1 MVNPLQSL
9 RLPLGHPLVEKLCDK
24 SLKDGVKFNE
34 EIPINFKKEVLEEDK
49 IKFKQALRVLHAIVN
64 NETSL
69 RYLSEENQKFIEDL
83 AQAKK
88 IANEQIEKTLEI
100 VSTSDVDVDFEK
112 FKNLMLNVDFV
123 AVGLKSYSQSQLLD
137 LNGGH
142 WDLEVPGLSKER
154 VTFRFDN
161 LPKDSS
167 DKEMDFYARSSLKD
181 LNKGVVAIDF
191 GTKSTTASYMDKMG
205 TYRLLSIGGLVDD
218 ASLTK
223 FENPTIMEFRHKE
236 KFITGYDALD
246 HRPFTEKNDIE
257 VAQEAQKNAAGVKGN
272 DLYRFFSQLKQWAGA
287 DEKLNFRDFKE
298 DFSLESFTNCTDFN
312 PIEIYAYYIGRCIN
326 NMHNGVFL
334 KYFLSY
340 PIKYEKHQA
349 EKIRESFEKGLKKS
363 LPRHVFDDEKTA
375 KTFKVELRASEPC
388 AYAISALKSYGFF
401 KSDKLDKS
409 IYYGVF
415 DFGGG
420 TTDFDFGKWEKS
432 ANPKFLYKMT
442 HFSSGGDKYL
452 GGENL
457 LELLA
462 WETYAKNFQELKAK
476 DVVIA
481 KPNYDRIDT
490 QRFGS
495 FMQNSSGAR
504 LNLQTIASQLR
515 PFLENLD
522 ANIIEAIEENENFEI
537 EGFEKDLKAQLLD
550 RNGVETDCDL
560 KVDCKELLNLLKDKI
575 NEGVANFFAGFSKVM
590 AENIIE
596 AIEENENFEIEG
608 FEKDLKAQLLDRNG
622 VETDCDLKVDCKE
635 LLNLLKD
642 KINEGVAN
650 FFAGFSKVMAENID
664 DQCRAF
670 HIFLGGN
677 ASRSVLVKQAF
688 ENAKEKQ
695 LKDYHQK
702 TSKDDF
708 KFIIYEP
715 LGTEASDKQI
725 LELTGEDV
733 SNTPA
738 YLKPT
743 SKTGVAFGLLESRD
757 KAKGIERLS
766 ISSNPVFK
774 YDLGIEIEGKF
785 HAKIHRDSL
794 KPNEYQIFQTKE
806 EWGGFD
812 ELEIRYSDKSLA
824 NTNTLNIQDTQMIC
838 IALEEV
844 EEVDVKVCCVDSQ
857 SIKVGLFK
865 DGQLI
870 YESEVEKL

>member
-1 MVNPLQSL
+1 MVEERSL
-9 RLPLGHPLVEKLCDK
+9 RLPLGHPLVEKLCDL

-34 EIPINFKKEVLEEDK
+34 KSEPNFKDEVSEEDK
-49 IKFKQALRVLHAIVN
+49 IKFKQALRVLHAIAN

-69 RYLSEENQKFIEDL
+69 RYLSDENQKFIEDL
-83 AQAKK
+83 AQDKK
-88 IANEQIEKTLEI
+88 ITNEKIEKTLEI
-100 VSTSDVDVDFEK
+100 VSYSDVDVDFEK
-112 FKNLMLNVDFV
+112 FKELMLNVDSV

-142 WDLEVPGLSKER
+142 WDLEAPSAPKES

-161 LPKDSS
+161 LDSS
-167 DKEMDFYARSSLKD
+167 GKEMNFYARSSLKD

-191 GTKSTTASYMDKMG
+191 GNKSTTASYMDKTG
-205 TYRLLSIGGLVDD
+205 TYRLLSIGGNVDD

-223 FENPTIMEFRHKE
+223 FENPTIVEFRHKE
-236 KFITGYDALD
+236 NFRNAYNALD

-257 VAQEAQKNAAGVKGN
+257 VAHEAQKNAAGVKGN
-272 DLYRFFSQLKQWAGA
+272 DLYRFFSKLKQWAGS
-287 DEKLNFRDFKE
+287 DEKQNFRDLEK

-312 PIEIYAYYIGRCIN
+312 PIEIYAYCIGRCIN
-326 NMHNGVFL
+326 NMENGVFL

-349 EKIRESFEKGLKKS
+349 EKIRESFERGLKKS
-363 LPRHVFDDEKTA
+363 LPRHVFDNEKTA

-401 KSDKLDKS
+401 KSEKLDKPV
-409 IYYGVF
+409 YYGVF
-415 DFGGG
+415 DFGGE

-432 ANPKFLYKMT
+432 ANPKFAYKMT

-462 WETYAKNFQELKAK
+462 WETYAKNFQELKEK
-476 DVVIA
+476 DIVIA

-537 EGFEKDLKAQLLD
+537 EGFEKDFKAMLLD
-550 RNGVETDCDL
+550 RNGVETECDL
-560 KVDCKELLNLLKDKI
+560 KVDCKELLSLLKDKI
-575 NEGVANFFAGFSKVM
+575 NESVANFFA
-590 AENIIE
+590 
-596 AIEENENFEIEG
+596 
-608 FEKDLKAQLLDRNG
+608 R
-622 VETDCDLKVDCKE
+622 
-635 LLNLLKD
+635 
-642 KINEGVAN
+642 
-650 FFAGFSKVMAENID
+650 FSKVMAENID
-664 DQCRAF
+664 DECRAF

-677 ASRSVLVKQAF
+677 ASRSLLVKQAF

-695 LKDYHQK
+695 LKDYKQK

-715 LGTEASDKQI
+715 LGTEKSDKQI

-743 SKTGVAFGLLESRD
+743 CKTGVAFGLLESRD
-757 KAKGIERLS
+757 KAKGIEMPS
-766 ISSNPVFK
+766 ISANPVFK

-824 NTNTLNIQDTQMIC
+824 NTNTLDIKDTQMIS
-838 IALEEV
+838 IVLEEI

-865 DGQLI
+865 DSQLI

>member
-1 MVNPLQSL
+1 MPS
-9 RLPLGHPLVEKLCDK
+9 
-24 SLKDGVKFNE
+24 
-34 EIPINFKKEVLEEDK
+34 
-49 IKFKQALRVLHAIVN
+49 A
-64 NETSL
+64 
-69 RYLSEENQKFIEDL
+69 
-83 AQAKK
+83 
-88 IANEQIEKTLEI
+88 
-100 VSTSDVDVDFEK
+100 
-112 FKNLMLNVDFV
+112 
-123 AVGLKSYSQSQLLD
+123 
-137 LNGGH
+137 
-142 WDLEVPGLSKER
+142 SKES

-161 LPKDSS
+161 LPKDNK
-167 DKEMDFYARSSLKD
+167 DKEMNFYARSSLKD

-191 GTKSTTASYMDKMG
+191 GTKSTTASYVDKNG
-205 TYRLLSIGGLVDD
+205 DYRLLSIGGLADD
-218 ASLTK
+218 ASPTK

-236 KFITGYDALD
+236 NFRNAYNALD

-257 VAQEAQKNAAGVKGN
+257 VAHEAQKNAAGVKGN
-272 DLYRFFSQLKQWAGA
+272 DLYRFFSKLKQWAGA
-287 DEKLNFRDFKE
+287 DEKQNFRDLIE
-298 DFSLESFTNCTDFN
+298 DFSLESFTNCTGFN
-312 PIEIYAYYIGRCIN
+312 PIEIYAYYIGRSIN

-349 EKIRESFEKGLKKS
+349 EKIRESFERGLKKS

-375 KTFKVELRASEPC
+375 KNFKVELRASEPC

-401 KSDKLDKS
+401 KSEKLDQPV
-409 IYYGVF
+409 YYGVF

-420 TTDFDFGKWEKS
+420 MTDFDFGKWEKS
-432 ANPKFLYKMT
+432 ASPKFLYKMT

-462 WETYAKNFQELKAK
+462 WEVYAKNFQELKAK
-476 DVVIA
+476 DIVIA

-490 QRFGS
+490 QCFGS
-495 FMQNSSGAR
+495 LMQNSREAR
-504 LNLQTIASQLR
+504 LNLQEIASQLR

-522 ANIIEAIEENENFEI
+522 ADIDADIIEAIEENEEFSI
-537 EGFEKDLKAQLLD
+537 EGFEKNFKTMLLD
-550 RNGVETDCDL
+550 RNGVETECDL

-575 NEGVANFFAGFSKVM
+575 
-590 AENIIE
+590 
-596 AIEENENFEIEG
+596 
-608 FEKDLKAQLLDRNG
+608 DD
-622 VETDCDLKVDCKE
+622 
-635 LLNLLKD
+635 
-642 KINEGVAN
+642 GVAN

-695 LKDYHQK
+695 LKDYKQK

-708 KFIIYEP
+708 TFIIYEP
-715 LGTEASDKQI
+715 LGTEKSDKQI

-743 SKTGVAFGLLESRD
+743 CKTGVAFGLLESRP
-757 KAKGIERLS
+757 KAGGIERPS

-812 ELEIRYSDKSLA
+812 ELEIRYSDKPLA
-824 NTNTLNIQDTQMIC
+824 NTNTLDIEDTQLIF
-838 IALEEV
+838 IALEEH

-870 YESEVEKL
+870 YESEAEKL

>member
-1 MVNPLQSL
+1 M
-9 RLPLGHPLVEKLCDK
+9 
-24 SLKDGVKFNE
+24 
-34 EIPINFKKEVLEEDK
+34 
-49 IKFKQALRVLHAIVN
+49 
-64 NETSL
+64 
-69 RYLSEENQKFIEDL
+69 
-83 AQAKK
+83 
-88 IANEQIEKTLEI
+88 
-100 VSTSDVDVDFEK
+100 DVDFEA
-112 FKNLMLNVDFV
+112 FKELMLNVDNI

-137 LNGGH
+137 LDGGH
-142 WDLEVPGLSKER
+142 WDLEAPSVPKER

-161 LPKDSS
+161 LPKDK
-167 DKEMDFYARSSLKD
+167 DNKEMNFYARSSLKD

-191 GTKSTTASYMDKMG
+191 GTKSTTASYMDENG
-205 TYRLLSIGGLVDD
+205 EYRLLSIGGLVDD
-218 ASLTK
+218 TSPTK
-223 FENPTIMEFRHKE
+223 FENPTIMEFRHRK
-236 KFITGYDALD
+236 KFITEYNMLD

-257 VAQEAQKNAAGVKGN
+257 VAHEAQKNAVGVKGN

-287 DEKLNFRDFKE
+287 DEKQNFRDLIE
-298 DFSLESFTNCTDFN
+298 DFPLESFTHCTDFN

-326 NMHNGVFL
+326 NMENGVFL

-363 LPRHVFDDEKTA
+363 LPRHFFDDEKTA
-375 KTFKVELRASEPC
+375 KMFKVELRASEPC

-401 KSDKLDKS
+401 KSEKLDKPV
-409 IYYGVF
+409 YYGVF

-462 WETYAKNFQELKAK
+462 FEAYGQNFQTLKAK
-476 DVVIA
+476 DIVIA

-504 LNLQTIASQLR
+504 LNLQTIASTLR

-537 EGFEKDLKAQLLD
+537 KDFEKDFKSQLFD
-550 RNGVETDCDL
+550 RNGVETECDL
-560 KVDCKELLNLLKDKI
+560 KVDCKELLSLLKDKI
-575 NEGVANFFAGFSKVM
+575 NES
-590 AENIIE
+590 
-596 AIEENENFEIEG
+596 
-608 FEKDLKAQLLDRNG
+608 
-622 VETDCDLKVDCKE
+622 
-635 LLNLLKD
+635 
-642 KINEGVAN
+642 VAN

-664 DQCRAF
+664 NQCRAF

-695 LKDYHQK
+695 LKDYKQK

-708 KFIIYEP
+708 TFIIYEP
-715 LGTEASDKQI
+715 LGTEKSDKQI

-743 SKTGVAFGLLESRD
+743 CKTGVAFGLLESRD
-757 KAKGIERLS
+757 KAKGIERPS

-824 NTNTLNIQDTQMIC
+824 NTNTLNIEDTQLIF
-838 IALEEV
+838 IALEEH

-865 DGQLI
+865 DNQLI

>member
-1 MVNPLQSL
+1 MVTPLQSL
-9 RLPLGHPLVEKLCDK
+9 RLPIGHPLVEKLCK
-24 SLKDGVKFNE
+24 LSLKDGVAFNE
-34 EIPINFKKEVLEEDK
+34 EIPIHFKEEVSKEDRT
-49 IKFKQALRVLHAIVN
+49 KFEQALRVLHAIVN

-69 RYLSEENQKFIEDL
+69 RYLSDENQKLIEDL
-83 AQAKK
+83 ARNLAQDKK
-88 IANEQIEKTLEI
+88 ITNEKIEKTLEI
-100 VSTSDVDVDFEK
+100 VSYSDVDVDFEA
-112 FKNLMLNVDFV
+112 FKELMLKVDSV

-137 LNGGH
+137 LDGGH
-142 WDLEVPGLSKER
+142 WDLEVPSAPKES
-154 VTFRFDN
+154 VTFMFDN
-161 LPKDSS
+161 LDSNN
-167 DKEMDFYARSSLKD
+167 KEMNFYARSSLKD

-191 GTKSTTASYMDKMG
+191 GTKSTTASYMDKNG
-205 TYRLLSIGGLVDD
+205 AYRLLSIGGLVDD
-218 ASLTK
+218 ESLAR
-223 FENPTIMEFRHKE
+223 FENPTIMEFRYKE
-236 KFITGYDALD
+236 KFLKDYNALN
-246 HRPFTEKNDIE
+246 HRPFTEKHDME
-257 VAQEAQKNAAGVKGN
+257 VAHEAQKNAAGVKGN

-287 DEKLNFRDFKE
+287 DEKQNFRDLIE
-298 DFSLESFTNCTDFN
+298 DFPLESFTNCTGFN
-312 PIEIYAYYIGRCIN
+312 PIEIYAYCIGRCIN
-326 NMHNGVFL
+326 NMQNGVFL

-349 EKIRESFEKGLKKS
+349 EKIRESFERGLKKS
-363 LPRHVFDDEKTA
+363 LPRHVFGDEKTA

-401 KSDKLDKS
+401 KSEKLDKP

-442 HFSSGGDKYL
+442 HFSNGGDKYL

-462 WETYAKNFQELKAK
+462 FEVYAKNFQELIAK
-476 DVVIA
+476 DIVIA

-495 FMQNSSGAR
+495 FMQNSREAR
-504 LNLQTIASQLR
+504 LNLQTIASNLR

-522 ANIIEAIEENENFEI
+522 ADIIEAIEENEEFNI
-537 EGFEKDLKAQLLD
+537 EGFEKDFKTMLFD
-550 RNGVETDCDL
+550 RNGTETECDL
-560 KVDCKELLNLLKDKI
+560 KIHYKELLNLLKDKI
-575 NEGVANFFAGFSKVM
+575 
-590 AENIIE
+590 
-596 AIEENENFEIEG
+596 
-608 FEKDLKAQLLDRNG
+608 D
-622 VETDCDLKVDCKE
+622 
-635 LLNLLKD
+635 
-642 KINEGVAN
+642 EGVAN

-677 ASRSVLVKQAF
+677 ASKSMLVKQAF

-695 LKDYHQK
+695 LKDYKQMA
-702 TSKDDF
+702 SKDDF

-715 LGTEASDKQI
+715 LGTEKSDKQI

-733 SNTPA
+733 SKIPP

-743 SKTGVAFGLLESRD
+743 CKTGVAFGLLESRP
-757 KAKGIERLS
+757 KAGGIERPS
-766 ISSNPVFK
+766 IDSNPVFK

-812 ELEIRYSDKSLA
+812 GLEIRYSDKALA
-824 NTNTLNIQDTQMIC
+824 NTNTLDIEDTQMIF
-838 IALEEV
+838 IALEEH

>member
-1 MVNPLQSL
+1 MVKPLQSL
-9 RLPLGHPLVEKLCDK
+9 ELSLGHPLVEKLCDK

-34 EIPINFKKEVLEEDK
+34 KSEPIFKEEVSEEDK
-49 IKFKQALRVLHAIVN
+49 IKFKQALRVLHAIAN
-64 NETSL
+64 NEASL
-69 RYLSEENQKFIEDL
+69 RYLSDENQKFLEDL
-83 AQAKK
+83 AQAEK
-88 IANEQIEKTLEI
+88 ITNKQIEKTLEI
-100 VSTSDVDVDFEK
+100 VSISDVDVGFEA
-112 FKNLMLNVDFV
+112 FKDLMLKVDNT

-137 LNGGH
+137 LDGGH
-142 WDLEVPGLSKER
+142 WDLDVPSLPKER
-154 VTFRFDN
+154 VAFRFDN
-161 LPKDSS
+161 LDPD

-181 LNKGVVAIDF
+181 LKKGVVAIDF
-191 GTKSTTASYMDKMG
+191 GTKSTTASYMDKNG
-205 TYRLLSIGGLVDD
+205 EYRLLSIGGLVDD

-223 FENPTIMEFRHKE
+223 FENPTIVEFRHRK

-246 HRPFTEKNDIE
+246 HRPFTEKNDIG
-257 VAQEAQKNAAGVKGN
+257 VAHEAQKNAAGVKGN
-272 DLYRFFSQLKQWAGA
+272 DLYRFFSKLKQWAGA
-287 DEKLNFRDFKE
+287 DEKQNFRDLKE

-312 PIEIYAYYIGRCIN
+312 PIEIYAYCISRCIN
-326 NMHNGVFL
+326 NMENGVFL
-334 KYFLSY
+334 KYFSSY

-349 EKIRESFEKGLKKS
+349 EKIRESFERGLKKS

-401 KSDKLDKS
+401 KSEKLDKPV
-409 IYYGVF
+409 YYGVF

-432 ANPKFLYKMT
+432 ANPKFFYKMT

-462 WETYAKNFQELKAK
+462 WETYAKNFQTLKEK
-476 DVVIA
+476 DIVIA

-495 FMQNSSGAR
+495 FMQNSREAR

-537 EGFEKDLKAQLLD
+537 KDFEKDFKAQLLD
-550 RNGVETDCDL
+550 RNGVETECDL
-560 KVDCKELLNLLKDKI
+560 KVDCKELLSLLKGKI
-575 NEGVANFFAGFSKVM
+575 E
-590 AENIIE
+590 
-596 AIEENENFEIEG
+596 
-608 FEKDLKAQLLDRNG
+608 
-622 VETDCDLKVDCKE
+622 
-635 LLNLLKD
+635 
-642 KINEGVAN
+642 EGVAN

-677 ASRSVLVKQAF
+677 ASRSALVKQAF

-695 LKDYHQK
+695 LKDYQQK
-702 TSKDDF
+702 TSKNDF

-743 SKTGVAFGLLESRD
+743 CKTGVAFGLLESRD
-757 KAKGIERLS
+757 RAKGIERPS
-766 ISSNPVFK
+766 IDSNPVFK

-824 NTNTLNIQDTQMIC
+824 NTNTLNIKDTQLIS

>member
-1 MVNPLQSL
+1 MVTPLQSL
-9 RLPLGHPLVEKLCDK
+9 RLPLGHPLVEKLCK
-24 SLKDGVKFNE
+24 LSLNNKAAFNE
-34 EIPINFKKEVLEEDK
+34 KSGVSYKEEVSKEDRT
-49 IKFKQALRVLHAIVN
+49 KFEQALRVLHAIVN

-69 RYLSEENQKFIEDL
+69 RYLSDENQKFIEDL
-83 AQAKK
+83 VQDKK
-88 IANEQIEKTLEI
+88 ITNEKIEKTLEI
-100 VSTSDVDVDFEK
+100 VSYSDVDVDFEK
-112 FKNLMLNVDFV
+112 FKELMLKVDFV

-142 WDLEVPGLSKER
+142 WDLEVHSLSKES

-167 DKEMDFYARSSLKD
+167 GKEMNFYARSSLKD
-181 LNKGVVAIDF
+181 LNKQGVVAIDF
-191 GTKSTTASYMDKMG
+191 GTKSTTAVYMDENGK
-205 TYRLLSIGGLVDD
+205 YRLLSIGGLVDD
-218 ASLTK
+218 ASPTK
-223 FENPTIMEFRHKE
+223 FENPTIMEFGYKE
-236 KFITGYDALD
+236 NFRNAYNALD

-257 VAQEAQKNAAGVKGN
+257 VAHEAQKHLSNTQGN
-272 DLYRFFSQLKQWAGA
+272 HLYRFFSQLKQWAGA
-287 DEKLNFRDFKE
+287 DEKRNFRDFKE
-298 DFSLESFTNCTDFN
+298 DFSLESFANCTGFN

-326 NMHNGVFL
+326 NMQNGVFL

-375 KTFKVELRASEPC
+375 KTFKVELKASEPC

-401 KSDKLDKS
+401 KSEKLDKPV
-409 IYYGVF
+409 YYGVF

-432 ANPKFLYKMT
+432 ANPKFFYKMT

-462 WETYAKNFQELKAK
+462 FEAYAKNFQELKAK
-476 DVVIA
+476 DIVIA

-495 FMQNSSGAR
+495 FMQNSREAR
-504 LNLQTIASQLR
+504 LNLQEIASTLR

-522 ANIIEAIEENENFEI
+522 ANVVEAIEENEKFNI
-537 EGFEKDLKAQLLD
+537 EDFEKDFKTMLLD
-550 RNGVETDCDL
+550 RNGVET
-560 KVDCKELLNLLKDKI
+560 E
-575 NEGVANFFAGFSKVM
+575 
-590 AENIIE
+590 
-596 AIEENENFEIEG
+596 
-608 FEKDLKAQLLDRNG
+608 
-622 VETDCDLKVDCKE
+622 CDLKVDCKE

-664 DQCRAF
+664 DECRAF

-695 LKDYHQK
+695 LKDYKQK
-702 TSKDDF
+702 ISKDDF
-708 KFIIYEP
+708 TFILYEP
-715 LGTEASDKQI
+715 LGTEKSDKQI

-738 YLKPT
+738 YVKAT
-743 SKTGVAFGLLESRD
+743 CKTGVAFGLLESRSRPH
-757 KAKGIERLS
+757 GIERLS
-766 ISSNPVFK
+766 IDSNPVFK
-774 YDLGIEIEGKF
+774 YDLGIEREGKF
-785 HAKIHRDSL
+785 HTRISRDSL

-812 ELEIRYSDKSLA
+812 ELEIRYSDKPLA
-824 NTNTLNIQDTQMIC
+824 NTNTLNIQDTQMIF

>member
-1 MVNPLQSL
+1 MAKEKSL
-9 RLPLGHPLVEKLCDK
+9 ELPLGHPLVEKLCDR

-34 EIPINFKKEVLEEDK
+34 EIPIHFKDEVSKEDRT
-49 IKFKQALRVLHAIVN
+49 KFEQALWVLHAIVN

-69 RYLSEENQKFIEDL
+69 RYLSDENQKLIEDL
-83 AQAKK
+83 AQNLAQDKK
-88 IANEQIEKTLEI
+88 ITNEKIEKTLEI
-100 VSTSDVDVDFEK
+100 VSTSGVDVDFEK
-112 FKNLMLNVDFV
+112 FKELMLNVDSV

-137 LNGGH
+137 LDGGH
-142 WDLEVPGLSKER
+142 WDLEVPSLPKER
-154 VTFRFDN
+154 VTFRLDN
-161 LPKDSS
+161 LPKNEKN
-167 DKEMDFYARSSLKD
+167 KEMNFYAHSSLKD

-191 GTKSTTASYMDKMG
+191 GTKSTTASYMDENG
-205 TYRLLSIGGLVDD
+205 EYRLLSIGGLIDD
-218 ASLTK
+218 ASPTK
-223 FENPTIMEFRHKE
+223 FENPTIVEFRHKE
-236 KFITGYDALD
+236 KFLKDYNALN

-257 VAQEAQKNAAGVKGN
+257 VAHEAQKNAAGVKGN

-287 DEKLNFRDFKE
+287 DEKQNFRDLIE
-298 DFSLESFTNCTDFN
+298 DFSLESFTDCTGFN
-312 PIEIYAYYIGRCIN
+312 PIEVYAYCIGRCIN

-349 EKIRESFEKGLKKS
+349 EKIRESFERGLKKS

-401 KSDKLDKS
+401 KSEKLDKPV
-409 IYYGVF
+409 YYGVF

-432 ANPKFLYKMT
+432 ANPKFFYKMT

-462 WETYAKNFQELKAK
+462 WEAYAKNFQELKAK
-476 DVVIA
+476 DIVIA
-481 KPNYDRIDT
+481 KSNYDRIDT

-495 FMQNSSGAR
+495 FMQNSREAR

-522 ANIIEAIEENENFEI
+522 ANIVEAIEEGEEFEI
-537 EGFEKDLKAQLLD
+537 EGFEKEFKIQLFD
-550 RNGVETDCDL
+550 RNGGKVEEDGF
-560 KVDCKELLNLLKDKI
+560 KVDCKELLNLLKGKI
-575 NEGVANFFAGFSKVM
+575 
-590 AENIIE
+590 
-596 AIEENENFEIEG
+596 
-608 FEKDLKAQLLDRNG
+608 D
-622 VETDCDLKVDCKE
+622 
-635 LLNLLKD
+635 
-642 KINEGVAN
+642 EGVAN

-677 ASRSVLVKQAF
+677 ASKSVLVKQAF

-695 LKDYHQK
+695 LKDYKQK

-708 KFIIYEP
+708 TFIIYEP
-715 LGTEASDKQI
+715 LGTEKSDKQI

-743 SKTGVAFGLLESRD
+743 CKTGVAFGLLESRD
-757 KAKGIERLS
+757 KAKGIERPS

-812 ELEIRYSDKSLA
+812 ELEIRYSDKPLA
-824 NTNTLNIQDTQMIC
+824 NTNTLNIKDTQMIS
-838 IALEEV
+838 IALEEH

-865 DGQLI
+865 DDQLI

>member
-9 RLPLGHPLVEKLCDK
+9 RLPLGHPLVEKLCELFLNNK
-24 SLKDGVKFNE
+24 AVFNE
-34 EIPINFKKEVLEEDK
+34 ESKLNFKEEVSEEDQT
-49 IKFKQALRVLHAIVN
+49 KFKKALRVLHAIVN

-69 RYLSEENQKFIEDL
+69 RYLSDENPKFIEDL
-83 AQAKK
+83 AQNLVQDKK
-88 IANEQIEKTLEI
+88 ITNEKIEKTLEF
-100 VSTSDVDVDFEK
+100 VSDNYVYVDFEK
-112 FKNLMLNVDFV
+112 FKELMLNVDSV

-142 WDLEVPGLSKER
+142 WDLEAPGLSKES

-161 LPKDSS
+161 LPKDSNG
-167 DKEMDFYARSSLKD
+167 KEMDFYVCSSLKD
-181 LNKGVVAIDF
+181 LKKGVVAIDF
-191 GTKSTTASYMDKMG
+191 GTKSTIASYMDETG
-205 TYRLLSIGGLVDD
+205 TYRLLFIGVDVDD
-218 ASLTK
+218 AESLEK
-223 FENPTIMEFRHKE
+223 YENPTIVEFRDKE
-236 KFITGYDALD
+236 KFLKDYNALD
-246 HRPFTEKNDIE
+246 HRPFTEENDIK
-257 VAQEAQKNAAGVKGN
+257 VAHEAQKNLSHTQGN
-272 DLYRFFSQLKQWAGA
+272 HLYRFFSQLKQWAGS
-287 DEKLNFRDFKE
+287 DEKQNFRDLIE

-326 NMHNGVFL
+326 NMQNGVFL

-340 PIKYEKHQA
+340 PVKYEKHQA

-363 LPRHVFDDEKTA
+363 LPRHVFGDEKTA

-401 KSDKLDKS
+401 KSEKLDKP

-432 ANPKFLYKMT
+432 ANPKFAYKMT

-462 WETYAKNFQELKAK
+462 WEVYAKNFQELKAK
-476 DVVIA
+476 DIVIA

-495 FMQNSSGAR
+495 FMQNSSGAC

-522 ANIIEAIEENENFEI
+522 ANIVEAIEENEEFEI
-537 EGFEKDLKAQLLD
+537 KDFKKDFKAQLFD
-550 RNGVETDCDL
+550 RNGVETECDL
-560 KVDCKELLNLLKDKI
+560 KVDCKELLSLLKDKI
-575 NEGVANFFAGFSKVM
+575 DDGVK
-590 AENIIE
+590 
-596 AIEENENFEIEG
+596 
-608 FEKDLKAQLLDRNG
+608 
-622 VETDCDLKVDCKE
+622 
-635 LLNLLKD
+635 
-642 KINEGVAN
+642 N

-664 DQCRAF
+664 DECRAF

-695 LKDYHQK
+695 LKDYKQK

-708 KFIIYEP
+708 TFIIYEP
-715 LGTEASDKQI
+715 LGTEKSDKQI
-725 LELTGEDV
+725 LKLMGEDV

-743 SKTGVAFGLLESRD
+743 CKTGVAFGLLESRD
-757 KAKGIERLS
+757 KPNGIERPS
-766 ISSNPVFK
+766 IDSNPVFK
-774 YDLGIEIEGKF
+774 YDLGIEREGKF

-812 ELEIRYSDKSLA
+812 GLEIRYSDKSLA
-824 NTNTLNIQDTQMIC
+824 NTNTLNIKDTQMIS
-838 IALEEV
+838 IALEEH

-865 DGQLI
+865 DDQLI

>member
-1 MVNPLQSL
+1 M
-9 RLPLGHPLVEKLCDK
+9 
-24 SLKDGVKFNE
+24 
-34 EIPINFKKEVLEEDK
+34 
-49 IKFKQALRVLHAIVN
+49 
-64 NETSL
+64 
-69 RYLSEENQKFIEDL
+69 
-83 AQAKK
+83 
-88 IANEQIEKTLEI
+88 
-100 VSTSDVDVDFEK
+100 
-112 FKNLMLNVDFV
+112 
-123 AVGLKSYSQSQLLD
+123 
-137 LNGGH
+137 
-142 WDLEVPGLSKER
+142 
-154 VTFRFDN
+154 
-161 LPKDSS
+161 
-167 DKEMDFYARSSLKD
+167 
-181 LNKGVVAIDF
+181 
-191 GTKSTTASYMDKMG
+191 
-205 TYRLLSIGGLVDD
+205 
-218 ASLTK
+218 
-223 FENPTIMEFRHKE
+223 
-236 KFITGYDALD
+236 
-246 HRPFTEKNDIE
+246 
-257 VAQEAQKNAAGVKGN
+257 
-272 DLYRFFSQLKQWAGA
+272 
-287 DEKLNFRDFKE
+287 
-298 DFSLESFTNCTDFN
+298 
-312 PIEIYAYYIGRCIN
+312 
-326 NMHNGVFL
+326 
-334 KYFLSY
+334 
-340 PIKYEKHQA
+340 
-349 EKIRESFEKGLKKS
+349 
-363 LPRHVFDDEKTA
+363 
-375 KTFKVELRASEPC
+375 
-388 AYAISALKSYGFF
+388 
-401 KSDKLDKS
+401 
-409 IYYGVF
+409 F

-432 ANPKFLYKMT
+432 ANPKFAYKMT

-462 WETYAKNFQELKAK
+462 WEAYAKNFQTLKEK
-476 DVVIA
+476 DIVIA

-495 FMQNSSGAR
+495 FMQNSSGAC

-522 ANIIEAIEENENFEI
+522 ANTIEAIEENENFEI
-537 EGFEKDLKAQLLD
+537 RGFEKDFKTTLFD
-550 RNGVETDCDL
+550 RNGVETECEL
-560 KVDCKELLNLLKDKI
+560 QVDCKELLNLLKGKI
-575 NEGVANFFAGFSKVM
+575 E
-590 AENIIE
+590 
-596 AIEENENFEIEG
+596 
-608 FEKDLKAQLLDRNG
+608 
-622 VETDCDLKVDCKE
+622 
-635 LLNLLKD
+635 
-642 KINEGVAN
+642 EGVAN

-677 ASRSVLVKQAF
+677 ASRSALVKQAF
-688 ENAKEKQ
+688 EKAKEKQ

-702 TSKDDF
+702 TSKNDF

-743 SKTGVAFGLLESRD
+743 CKTGVAFGLLESRNRSH
-757 KAKGIERLS
+757 GIERPS

-824 NTNTLNIQDTQMIC
+824 NTNTLDIKDTQLIS

-844 EEVDVKVCCVDSQ
+844 EEVDMKVCCVDSQ

-865 DGQLI
+865 DDQLI

>member
-1 MVNPLQSL
+1 MVKEKSL
-9 RLPLGHPLVEKLCDK
+9 ELPLGHPLVEKLCDR
-24 SLKDGVKFNE
+24 SLNDGVKFNE
-34 EIPINFKKEVLEEDK
+34 KSEVNFKKEVSEEDK
-49 IKFKQALRVLHAIVN
+49 IKFKQALRVLHAIVS
-64 NETSL
+64 NETSS
-69 RYLSEENQKFIEDL
+69 RYLSDDNQKFLEDL
-83 AQAKK
+83 AQAEK
-88 IANEQIEKTLEI
+88 IANEQIEKTLKI
-100 VSTSDVDVDFEK
+100 VSDSNVDVDFEK
-112 FKNLMLNVDFV
+112 FKNLMLNVDNI

-142 WDLEVPGLSKER
+142 WDLEAPSAPKER

-167 DKEMDFYARSSLKD
+167 GKEMDFYARSSLKD

-191 GTKSTTASYMDKMG
+191 GTKSTTASYMDKNG

-218 ASLTK
+218 ASPTK
-223 FENPTIMEFRHKE
+223 FENPTIMEFGHKE
-236 KFITGYDALD
+236 NFRNAYNALD

-257 VAQEAQKNAAGVKGN
+257 VVHEAQKNAAGVKGN

-287 DEKLNFRDFKE
+287 DEKQNFKDFKD
-298 DFSLESFTNCTDFN
+298 DFSLESFTHCTDFN

-349 EKIRESFEKGLKKS
+349 EKIRESFERGLKKS

-375 KTFKVELRASEPC
+375 KTFKVELKASEPC

-401 KSDKLDKS
+401 KSEKLDKP

-432 ANPKFLYKMT
+432 TSPKFAYKMT

-462 WETYAKNFQELKAK
+462 WEVYAKNFQTLKEK
-476 DVVIA
+476 DIAIA

-495 FMQNSSGAR
+495 FMQNSREAR
-504 LNLQTIASQLR
+504 LNLQAIASNLR

-522 ANIIEAIEENENFEI
+522 ADIIEAIEENENFEI
-537 EGFEKDLKAQLLD
+537 KDFEKDFKTMLLD
-550 RNGVETDCDL
+550 RNGVETECDL
-560 KVDCKELLNLLKDKI
+560 KVDCKELLKFLKDKI
-575 NEGVANFFAGFSKVM
+575 N
-590 AENIIE
+590 
-596 AIEENENFEIEG
+596 
-608 FEKDLKAQLLDRNG
+608 D
-622 VETDCDLKVDCKE
+622 
-635 LLNLLKD
+635 
-642 KINEGVAN
+642 GVAN

-664 DQCRAF
+664 DQCRVF

-677 ASRSVLVKQAF
+677 ASRSLLVKQAF

-695 LKDYHQK
+695 LKDYKQK

-708 KFIIYEP
+708 IFIIYEP

-743 SKTGVAFGLLESRD
+743 CKTGVAFGLLESRD
-757 KAKGIERLS
+757 KPNGIERPS

-812 ELEIRYSDKSLA
+812 ELEIRYSDKALA
-824 NTNTLNIQDTQMIC
+824 NTNTLNIQDTQMIS

-865 DGQLI
+865 DGQSL
-870 YESEVEKL
+870 KALFR

>member
-9 RLPLGHPLVEKLCDK
+9 RLPIGHPLVEILCEL
-24 SLKDGVKFNE
+24 SLNNKAVFNE
-34 EIPINFKKEVLEEDK
+34 EAPINFKKEVLEEEK
-49 IKFKQALRVLHAIVN
+49 IKFKQALIELHAIVN
-64 NETSL
+64 NEASS
-69 RYLSEENQKFIEDL
+69 RYLSDENQKFIEGLVQD
-83 AQAKK
+83 KK
-88 IANEQIEKTLEI
+88 ITNEKIEKTLEI
-100 VSTSDVDVDFEK
+100 VSSSDVDVDFEK
-112 FKNLMLNVDFV
+112 FSDKMLKVDEI

-137 LNGGH
+137 LDGGH
-142 WDLEVPGLSKER
+142 WDLEAPSLSKES

-167 DKEMDFYARSSLKD
+167 GKEENFYARSSLKD
-181 LNKGVVAIDF
+181 LNKQGVVAIDF
-191 GTKSTTASYMDKMG
+191 GTKSTTASYMDKTG

-218 ASLTK
+218 ASPTK
-223 FENPTIMEFRHKE
+223 FENPTIMEFRHRK
-236 KFITGYDALD
+236 KFITEYNALD

-257 VAQEAQKNAAGVKGN
+257 VAHEAQKNAAGVKGN

-287 DEKLNFRDFKE
+287 DEKQNFRDLIE

-401 KSDKLDKS
+401 KSEKLDKPV
-409 IYYGVF
+409 YYGVF

-432 ANPKFLYKMT
+432 ANPKFFYKMT

-457 LELLA
+457 LELLTFEA
-462 WETYAKNFQELKAK
+462 YSQNFQTLKAN
-476 DVVIA
+476 DIA
-481 KPNYDRIDT
+481 IANPNYDRIDT

-495 FMQNSSGAR
+495 FMQNSSGAC
-504 LNLQTIASQLR
+504 LNLQTIASTLR

-522 ANIIEAIEENENFEI
+522 ADIIEAIEENEEFNI
-537 EGFEKDLKAQLLD
+537 EGFEKDFKVQLFD
-550 RNGVETDCDL
+550 RNGVETECDL
-560 KVDCKELLNLLKDKI
+560 KVDCKELLSLLKGKI
-575 NEGVANFFAGFSKVM
+575 E
-590 AENIIE
+590 
-596 AIEENENFEIEG
+596 
-608 FEKDLKAQLLDRNG
+608 
-622 VETDCDLKVDCKE
+622 
-635 LLNLLKD
+635 
-642 KINEGVAN
+642 EGVAN

-677 ASRSVLVKQAF
+677 ASKSVLVKQAF

-695 LKDYHQK
+695 LKDYKQK

-708 KFIIYEP
+708 TFILYEP

-725 LELTGEDV
+725 FELTGEDV
-733 SNTPA
+733 SKIPP
-738 YLKPT
+738 YLKAT
-743 SKTGVAFGLLESRD
+743 CKTGVAFGLLESRP
-757 KAKGIERLS
+757 KAGGIERPS
-766 ISSNPVFK
+766 IDSNPVFK
-774 YDLGIEIEGKF
+774 YDLGIERERKF
-785 HAKIHRDSL
+785 HTRISRDSL

-812 ELEIRYSDKSLA
+812 GLEIRYSDKPLA
-824 NTNTLNIQDTQMIC
+824 NTNTLDIKDTQRVW
-838 IALEEV
+838 IALEEH

-870 YESEVEKL
+870 YESEAEKL

>member
-1 MVNPLQSL
+1 MVTPLQSL
-9 RLPLGHPLVEKLCDK
+9 RLPIGHPLVEKLCK
-24 SLKDGVKFNE
+24 LSLKDGVAFNE
-34 EIPINFKKEVLEEDK
+34 EIPIHFKEEVSKEDRT
-49 IKFKQALRVLHAIVN
+49 KFEQALRVLHAIVY

-69 RYLSEENQKFIEDL
+69 RYLSDKNQKFIEDL
-83 AQAKK
+83 AQDKK
-88 IANEQIEKTLEI
+88 ITNEKIEKTLEI
-100 VSTSDVDVDFEK
+100 VSISDVDVDFEK
-112 FKNLMLNVDFV
+112 FKELMLKVDNE
-123 AVGLKSYSQSQLLD
+123 AVGLKSYSQSQLFD

-142 WDLEVPGLSKER
+142 WDLEVPSAPKES

-161 LPKDSS
+161 LDSNN
-167 DKEMDFYARSSLKD
+167 KEMNFYARSSLKD

-191 GTKSTTASYMDKMG
+191 GTKSTTASYMDKTG

-218 ASLTK
+218 ASPTK
-223 FENPTIMEFRHKE
+223 FENPTIMEFRHRK
-236 KFITGYDALD
+236 KFIIEYNALD

-257 VAQEAQKNAAGVKGN
+257 AAHEAQKNAAGVKGN

-287 DEKLNFRDFKE
+287 DEKQNFRDFKE
-298 DFSLESFTNCTDFN
+298 DFSLESFTHCTGFN
-312 PIEIYAYYIGRCIN
+312 PIEIYAYCIGRCIN

-349 EKIRESFEKGLKKS
+349 EKIRESFERGLKKS

-401 KSDKLDKS
+401 KSEKLDKPV
-409 IYYGVF
+409 YYGVF

-432 ANPKFLYKMT
+432 ASPKFLYKMT
-442 HFSSGGDKYL
+442 HFSSGVDKYL

-462 WETYAKNFQELKAK
+462 FEAYAKNFQELKAK
-476 DVVIA
+476 DIVIA

-495 FMQNSSGAR
+495 FMQNSREAR

-522 ANIIEAIEENENFEI
+522 ADIIEAIEENEEFNI
-537 EGFEKDLKAQLLD
+537 EGFEKDFKTMLFD
-550 RNGVETDCDL
+550 RNGVETECDL
-560 KVDCKELLNLLKDKI
+560 KVDYKELL
-575 NEGVANFFAGFSKVM
+575 S
-590 AENIIE
+590 
-596 AIEENENFEIEG
+596 
-608 FEKDLKAQLLDRNG
+608 
-622 VETDCDLKVDCKE
+622 
-635 LLNLLKD
+635 LLKD

-677 ASRSVLVKQAF
+677 ASKSVLVKQAF

-695 LKDYHQK
+695 LKDYKQK

-743 SKTGVAFGLLESRD
+743 CKTGVAFGLLESRD
-757 KAKGIERLS
+757 KAKGIEMPS

-812 ELEIRYSDKSLA
+812 ELEIRYSDKALA
-824 NTNTLNIQDTQMIC
+824 NTNTLDIKDTQMIS

-865 DGQLI
+865 DDQLI

>member
-1 MVNPLQSL
+1 MVKEKSL
-9 RLPLGHPLVEKLCDK
+9 ELPLGHPLVEKLCDR
-24 SLKDGVKFNE
+24 SLKDGVKSNE
-34 EIPINFKKEVLEEDK
+34 KIELNFKKEVLEEYRT
-49 IKFKQALRVLHAIVN
+49 KFKQALRVLHVIVN
-64 NETSL
+64 NSTSL
-69 RYLSEENQKFIEDL
+69 RYLSDDNQKFLEDL
-83 AQAKK
+83 AQAEK
-88 IANEQIEKTLEI
+88 IANEQIEKALEI
-100 VSTSDVDVDFEK
+100 VSTSDVYVDFEK
-112 FKNLMLNVDFV
+112 FKELMLKVDNIE
-123 AVGLKSYSQSQLLD
+123 VGLKSYSQSQLLD
-137 LNGGH
+137 LDGGH
-142 WDLEVPGLSKER
+142 WDLEAPSTPKES

-161 LPKDSS
+161 LDPNG
-167 DKEMDFYARSSLKD
+167 KEMDFYVRSSLKD

-191 GTKSTTASYMDKMG
+191 GTKSTTASYMDETG

-218 ASLTK
+218 ASPTK

-236 KFITGYDALD
+236 NFRNAYKVLD
-246 HRPFTEKNDIE
+246 YRPFTAHNDIE
-257 VAQEAQKNAAGVKGN
+257 VAHEVQKNTVGVKGN
-272 DLYRFFSQLKQWAGA
+272 DLYQFFSKLKQWAGS
-287 DEKLNFRDFKE
+287 DEKQNFRDCEK
-298 DFSLESFTNCTDFN
+298 DFSLESFTNCTGFN
-312 PIEIYAYYIGRCIN
+312 PIEIYAYCIGCCIN

-388 AYAISALKSYGFF
+388 TYAISALKSYGFF
-401 KSDKLDKS
+401 KSEKLDKP

-432 ANPKFLYKMT
+432 ASPKFLYKMT

-462 WETYAKNFQELKAK
+462 WEAYAKNFQELKAK
-476 DVVIA
+476 DIVIA

-495 FMQNSSGAR
+495 FMQNSREAR

-537 EGFEKDLKAQLLD
+537 KDFKKDDIKAQLFD
-550 RNGVETDCDL
+550 RNEVET
-560 KVDCKELLNLLKDKI
+560 
-575 NEGVANFFAGFSKVM
+575 
-590 AENIIE
+590 
-596 AIEENENFEIEG
+596 EIG
-608 FEKDLKAQLLDRNG
+608 LQ
-622 VETDCDLKVDCKE
+622 VDCKE

-677 ASRSVLVKQAF
+677 ASKSVLVKQAF

-695 LKDYHQK
+695 LKDYKQK

-743 SKTGVAFGLLESRD
+743 CKTGVAFGLLESRD
-757 KAKGIERLS
+757 KPKGIERPS

-812 ELEIRYSDKSLA
+812 ALEIRYSDKSLA
-824 NTNTLNIQDTQMIC
+824 NTNTLNIQDTQMIS

-844 EEVDVKVCCVDSQ
+844 EEVDVKVCCVDSK

>member
-1 MVNPLQSL
+1 MVKPLQSL
-9 RLPLGHPLVEKLCDK
+9 RLPLGHPLVEKLCDLF
-24 SLKDGVKFNE
+24 LKDGVKFNE
-34 EIPINFKKEVLEEDK
+34 KSEPIFKEEVLEEDK

-69 RYLSEENQKFIEDL
+69 RYLSDENQKFLEDL

-88 IANEQIEKTLEI
+88 ITNEKIEKALEI
-100 VSTSDVDVDFEK
+100 VSISDVDVDFEA
-112 FKNLMLNVDFV
+112 FKKLMLNVDNI
-123 AVGLKSYSQSQLLD
+123 AVSLKSYSQSQLLD
-137 LNGGH
+137 LDGGH
-142 WDLEVPGLSKER
+142 WDLEAPSAPKES

-161 LPKDSS
+161 LPKDNK
-167 DKEMDFYARSSLKD
+167 DKEMHFYARSSLKD
-181 LNKGVVAIDF
+181 LKKGVVAIDF
-191 GTKSTTASYMDKMG
+191 GTKSTTASYMNETG

-223 FENPTIMEFRHKE
+223 FENPTIVEFRHRK
-236 KFITGYDALD
+236 KFITEYDALK
-246 HRPFTEKNDIE
+246 HRPFTERNDIE
-257 VAQEAQKNAAGVKGN
+257 VAHEAQKNTAGVKGN
-272 DLYRFFSQLKQWAGA
+272 DLYRFFSKLKQWAGA
-287 DEKLNFRDFKE
+287 DEKQNFRDLIE
-298 DFSLESFTNCTDFN
+298 DFSLESFTDCTDFN

-349 EKIRESFEKGLKKS
+349 EKIRESFERGLKKS

-401 KSDKLDKS
+401 KSEKLDKP

-432 ANPKFLYKMT
+432 ASPKFLYKMT

-462 WETYAKNFQELKAK
+462 WEMYAKNFQELKAK
-476 DVVIA
+476 DIVIA

-504 LNLQTIASQLR
+504 LNLQTIASTLR

-522 ANIIEAIEENENFEI
+522 ANIIEAIEENEEFEI
-537 EGFEKDLKAQLLD
+537 GGFEKDFKTMLLD
-550 RNGVETDCDL
+550 RDGEDITEIVL
-560 KVDCKELLNLLKDKI
+560 KVDCKELL
-575 NEGVANFFAGFSKVM
+575 S
-590 AENIIE
+590 
-596 AIEENENFEIEG
+596 
-608 FEKDLKAQLLDRNG
+608 
-622 VETDCDLKVDCKE
+622 
-635 LLNLLKD
+635 LLKD

-664 DQCRAF
+664 PQCNEF

-677 ASRSVLVKQAF
+677 ASRSALVKQAF

-695 LKDYHQK
+695 FKDYQQK
-702 TSKDDF
+702 TSKNDF

-715 LGTEASDKQI
+715 LGTEKSDKQI

-743 SKTGVAFGLLESRD
+743 CKTGVAFGLLESRD
-757 KAKGIERLS
+757 RAKGIERPS

-824 NTNTLNIQDTQMIC
+824 NTNTLDIKDTQMVSIV
-838 IALEEV
+838 LEEV

-865 DGQLI
+865 DDQLI
-870 YESEVEKL
+870 CESEVEKL

>member
-9 RLPLGHPLVEKLCDK
+9 RLPLGHPLVEKLCK
-24 SLKDGVKFNE
+24 LSLNNKAAFNE
-34 EIPINFKKEVLEEDK
+34 KSGVSYKEEVSKEDRT
-49 IKFKQALRVLHAIVN
+49 KFEQALRVLHAIVN

-69 RYLSEENQKFIEDL
+69 RYLSDENQKFIEDL
-83 AQAKK
+83 AQDKK
-88 IANEQIEKTLEI
+88 ITNEKIEKTLEI
-100 VSTSDVDVDFEK
+100 VSYSDVDVDFEK
-112 FKNLMLNVDFV
+112 FKEFMLNVDSV

-142 WDLEVPGLSKER
+142 WDLEAPSASKES

-161 LPKDSS
+161 LPKDNNN
-167 DKEMDFYARSSLKD
+167 KEMDFYARSSLKD
-181 LNKGVVAIDF
+181 LKKGVVAIDF
-191 GTKSTTASYMDKMG
+191 GTKSTNASYMDETG

-218 ASLTK
+218 ASLAK

-236 KFITGYDALD
+236 NFLNAYKALD

-272 DLYRFFSQLKQWAGA
+272 DLYRFFSKLKQWAGA
-287 DEKLNFRDFKE
+287 DEKQNFRDLIE
-298 DFSLESFTNCTDFN
+298 DFPLESFTNCTDFN
-312 PIEIYAYYIGRCIN
+312 PIEIYAYCIGRCIN
-326 NMHNGVFL
+326 NMENGVFL

-349 EKIRESFEKGLKKS
+349 EKIRESFERGLKKS

-401 KSDKLDKS
+401 KSEKLDKPV
-409 IYYGVF
+409 YYGVF

-432 ANPKFLYKMT
+432 TNPKFAYKMT

-462 WETYAKNFQELKAK
+462 FEAYGQNFQELKAK
-476 DVVIA
+476 DIVIA

-504 LNLQTIASQLR
+504 LNFQEIASKLR

-522 ANIIEAIEENENFEI
+522 ADIIEAIEENENFEI
-537 EGFEKDLKAQLLD
+537 ENFEKDFKTMLFD
-550 RNGVETDCDL
+550 RNWVETECDL
-560 KVDCKELLNLLKDKI
+560 KVDCKELL
-575 NEGVANFFAGFSKVM
+575 S
-590 AENIIE
+590 
-596 AIEENENFEIEG
+596 
-608 FEKDLKAQLLDRNG
+608 
-622 VETDCDLKVDCKE
+622 
-635 LLNLLKD
+635 LLKD

-670 HIFLGGN
+670 HVFLGGN

-695 LKDYHQK
+695 LKDYKQK

-708 KFIIYEP
+708 TFIIYEP
-715 LGTEASDKQI
+715 LGTEKSDKQI

-743 SKTGVAFGLLESRD
+743 CKTGVAFGLLESRD
-757 KAKGIERLS
+757 KAKGIEMPS

-774 YDLGIEIEGKF
+774 YDLGIEREGKF
-785 HAKIHRDSL
+785 HTKIHRDSL
-794 KPNEYQIFQTKE
+794 KPNEYQIFQTEE

-812 ELEIRYSDKSLA
+812 ELEIRYSDKALA
-824 NTNTLNIQDTQMIC
+824 NTNTLDIKDTQMIS
-838 IALEEV
+838 IALEEI

-865 DGQLI
+865 DGQLL
-870 YESEVEKL
+870 YESEAEKL

>member
-1 MVNPLQSL
+1 M
-9 RLPLGHPLVEKLCDK
+9 
-24 SLKDGVKFNE
+24 
-34 EIPINFKKEVLEEDK
+34 LE
-49 IKFKQALRVLHAIVN
+49 
-64 NETSL
+64 
-69 RYLSEENQKFIEDL
+69 
-83 AQAKK
+83 
-88 IANEQIEKTLEI
+88 
-100 VSTSDVDVDFEK
+100 VDFE
-112 FKNLMLNVDFV
+112 

-137 LNGGH
+137 LDGGH
-142 WDLEVPGLSKER
+142 WDLEVPSVPKES
-154 VTFRFDN
+154 VTFRLDN
-161 LPKDSS
+161 LPKNEKN
-167 DKEMDFYARSSLKD
+167 KEMNFYARSSLKD

-191 GTKSTTASYMDKMG
+191 GTKSTTASYMDENGK
-205 TYRLLSIGGLVDD
+205 YRLLSISGLVDD
-218 ASLTK
+218 ASPTK
-223 FENPTIMEFRHKE
+223 FENPTIMEFRYKE
-236 KFITGYDALD
+236 NFLNAYNALK

-257 VAQEAQKNAAGVKGN
+257 VAHEAQKNAKGVKGN

-287 DEKLNFRDFKE
+287 DEKQNFRDCEK
-298 DFSLESFTNCTDFN
+298 DFPLESFTHCTGFN
-312 PIEIYAYYIGRCIN
+312 PIEIYAYCIGRCIN
-326 NMHNGVFL
+326 NMENGVFL

-363 LPRHVFDDEKTA
+363 LPRHVFDDEKMA
-375 KTFKVELRASEPC
+375 KTFKVELKASEPY

-401 KSDKLDKS
+401 KSEKLDKPV
-409 IYYGVF
+409 YYGVF

-432 ANPKFLYKMT
+432 TNPKFLYKMT
-442 HFSSGGDKYL
+442 HFSSGGDKFL

-462 WETYAKNFQELKAK
+462 WEVYGQNFQTLKSK
-476 DVVIA
+476 DIVIA

-495 FMQNSSGAR
+495 FMQNSREAR
-504 LNLQTIASQLR
+504 LNLQEIASKLR

-522 ANIIEAIEENENFEI
+522 ADIIEAIEENEEFEI
-537 EGFEKDLKAQLLD
+537 EGFEKEFKIQLFD
-550 RNGVETDCDL
+550 RNGGKVEEDGF

-575 NEGVANFFAGFSKVM
+575 DDGVK
-590 AENIIE
+590 
-596 AIEENENFEIEG
+596 
-608 FEKDLKAQLLDRNG
+608 
-622 VETDCDLKVDCKE
+622 
-635 LLNLLKD
+635 
-642 KINEGVAN
+642 N

-664 DQCRAF
+664 NQCRAF
-670 HIFLGGN
+670 HILLGGN
-677 ASRSVLVKQAF
+677 ASKSVLVKQAF

-695 LKDYHQK
+695 LKDYQQK

-715 LGTEASDKQI
+715 LGTEKSDKQI

-743 SKTGVAFGLLESRD
+743 CKTGVAFGLLESRD
-757 KAKGIERLS
+757 KAKGIERPS
-766 ISSNPVFK
+766 IDSNPVFK

-824 NTNTLNIQDTQMIC
+824 NTNTLNIEDTQLIF
-838 IALEEV
+838 IALEEH

-857 SIKVGLFK
+857 SIKVGLLK
-865 DGQLI
+865 TTN
-870 YESEVEKL
+870 

>member
-1 MVNPLQSL
+1 MVTPLKSL

-34 EIPINFKKEVLEEDK
+34 EIPIHFKKEVLEEDK
-49 IKFKQALRVLHAIVN
+49 IKFKQALRVLHAIAN
-64 NETSL
+64 NSTSL
-69 RYLSEENQKFIEDL
+69 RYLSDENQKFLEDL
-83 AQAKK
+83 AQAEK
-88 IANEQIEKTLEI
+88 ITNEQIEKTLEI
-100 VSTSDVDVDFEK
+100 VSYSDVDVDFEK
-112 FKNLMLNVDFV
+112 FKEMMLKVDSI
-123 AVGLKSYSQSQLLD
+123 AVGLKSYSESQLLD

-142 WDLEVPGLSKER
+142 WDLEVPSTPKES

-167 DKEMDFYARSSLKD
+167 GKEMDFYARSSLKD
-181 LNKGVVAIDF
+181 LKKGVVAIDF
-191 GTKSTTASYMDKMG
+191 GTKSTTASYMDKTG

-218 ASLTK
+218 ASLAK
-223 FENPTIMEFRHKE
+223 FENPTIMEFRHIK
-236 KFITGYDALD
+236 KFITEYNTLD

-257 VAQEAQKNAAGVKGN
+257 VAHEAQKNAAGVKGN

-287 DEKLNFRDFKE
+287 DEKQNFRDLIE
-298 DFSLESFTNCTDFN
+298 DFPLESFTNCTDFN
-312 PIEIYAYYIGRCIN
+312 PIEIYAYCIGRCIN
-326 NMHNGVFL
+326 NMENGVFL

-340 PIKYEKHQA
+340 PVKYEKHQA
-349 EKIRESFEKGLKKS
+349 EKIRESFERGLKKS

-401 KSDKLDKS
+401 RSEKLDKPV
-409 IYYGVF
+409 YYGVF

-432 ANPKFLYKMT
+432 ASPKFLYKMT

-462 WETYAKNFQELKAK
+462 FEAYGQNFQELKEK
-476 DVVIA
+476 DIVIA

-495 FMQNSSGAR
+495 FMQNSREAR
-504 LNLQTIASQLR
+504 LNLQTIASKLR

-522 ANIIEAIEENENFEI
+522 ADIIEAIGENENFEI
-537 EGFEKDLKAQLLD
+537 ENFEKDFKTMLLD
-550 RNGVETDCDL
+550 RNGVETECGL
-560 KVDCKELLNLLKDKI
+560 KVDCKEIL
-575 NEGVANFFAGFSKVM
+575 S
-590 AENIIE
+590 
-596 AIEENENFEIEG
+596 
-608 FEKDLKAQLLDRNG
+608 
-622 VETDCDLKVDCKE
+622 
-635 LLNLLKD
+635 LLKD

-664 DQCRAF
+664 DQCRVF

-677 ASRSVLVKQAF
+677 ASRSVLVKQSF

-695 LKDYHQK
+695 LKDYKQK

-708 KFIIYEP
+708 TFIIYEP
-715 LGTEASDKQI
+715 LGTEKSDKQI

-733 SNTPA
+733 SKIPP

-743 SKTGVAFGLLESRD
+743 CKTGVAFGLLESRP
-757 KAKGIERLS
+757 KAGGIERPS

-774 YDLGIEIEGKF
+774 YDLGIEIERKF

-812 ELEIRYSDKSLA
+812 GLEIRYSDKALA
-824 NTNTLNIQDTQMIC
+824 NTNTLNIQDTQMIF

-844 EEVDVKVCCVDSQ
+844 EEVDMKVCCVDSQ

>member
-1 MVNPLQSL
+1 MVTPLQSL
-9 RLPLGHPLVEKLCDK
+9 RLPLGHPLVEKLCEL
-24 SLKDGVKFNE
+24 SLNNKAAFNE
-34 EIPINFKKEVLEEDK
+34 KSKVSYKEEVSKEDRT
-49 IKFKQALRVLHAIVN
+49 KFEQALRVLHAIVN
-64 NETSL
+64 NNETSL
-69 RYLSEENQKFIEDL
+69 RYLSDENQKFIEDL
-83 AQAKK
+83 AQDKK
-88 IANEQIEKTLEI
+88 ITNELVEKALEI
-100 VSTSDVDVDFEK
+100 VSTSGVDVDFEV
-112 FKNLMLNVDFV
+112 FKELMLEVDFV

-137 LNGGH
+137 LDGGH
-142 WDLEVPGLSKER
+142 WDLEVPSVPKES

-161 LPKDSS
+161 LPKDPNG
-167 DKEMDFYARSSLKD
+167 KEMNFYARSSLKD

-191 GTKSTTASYMDKMG
+191 GTKSTTAAYMDNNG
-205 TYRLLSIGGLVDD
+205 EYRLLSIGGLVDD
-218 ASLTK
+218 ASLAK
-223 FENPTIMEFRHKE
+223 FENPTIVEFRYRK
-236 KFITGYDALD
+236 KFITEYDALD

-257 VAQEAQKNAAGVKGN
+257 VAHEAQKNAAGVKGN
-272 DLYRFFSQLKQWAGA
+272 DLYRFFSKLKQWAGA
-287 DEKLNFRDFKE
+287 DEKQNFKDFKD

-326 NMHNGVFL
+326 NMQNGVFL

-349 EKIRESFEKGLKKS
+349 EKIRESFEKGLRKS

-388 AYAISALKSYGFF
+388 TYAISALKSYGFF
-401 KSDKLDKS
+401 KSEKLDKP

-432 ANPKFLYKMT
+432 TSPKFAYKMT

-462 WETYAKNFQELKAK
+462 WEAYAKNFQTLKEK
-476 DVVIA
+476 DIIIA

-495 FMQNSSGAR
+495 FMQNSREVR
-504 LNLQTIASQLR
+504 LNLQEIASQLR

-522 ANIIEAIEENENFEI
+522 ADIADIIEAIEENEKFSI
-537 EGFEKDLKAQLLD
+537 EDFEKDFKTTLLD
-550 RNGVETDCDL
+550 RNGVET
-560 KVDCKELLNLLKDKI
+560 E
-575 NEGVANFFAGFSKVM
+575 
-590 AENIIE
+590 
-596 AIEENENFEIEG
+596 
-608 FEKDLKAQLLDRNG
+608 
-622 VETDCDLKVDCKE
+622 CDLKVDCKE

-677 ASRSVLVKQAF
+677 ASRSALVKQAF

-695 LKDYHQK
+695 LKDYQQK

-708 KFIIYEP
+708 TFIIYEP
-715 LGTEASDKQI
+715 LGTEKSDKQI
-725 LELTGEDV
+725 LDLTGEDV
-733 SNTPA
+733 SKIPP

-743 SKTGVAFGLLESRD
+743 CKTGVAFWLLESRD
-757 KAKGIERLS
+757 KAKGIEMPS

-774 YDLGIEIEGKF
+774 YDLGIERERKF
-785 HAKIHRDSL
+785 HIKISRDSL
-794 KPNEYQIFQTKE
+794 RPNEYQIFKTKE

-812 ELEIRYSDKSLA
+812 GLEIRYSDKALA
-824 NTNTLNIQDTQMIC
+824 NTNTLDIEDTQLIF
-838 IALEEV
+838 IALEEH